1 MDQEKIK
8 KALEAI
14 SKSGITV
21 AGDLVLEKSVEYE
34 VNNVEDGGIGIQII
48 YDKDKP
54 LIKPQSDNKDVIEN
68 NLKSA
73 EKNQRENAK
82 VPDSSGINN
91 PETTNTSLK
100 QQKLDNN
107 TPESKLILFLN
118 RDWFNECTTDA
129 GLYTLSWRSKYV
141 KALMK
146 EFGTRI
152 AQGWAGV
159 GTRNK
164 QNLIKGHVIGA
175 LKKAGVIKGRNTDIA
190 RKALSIGVPP
200 TDNEVKAIAAYM
212 GHPQGNDES
221 TQNPYRD
228 WTDEYVEKTL

>member
-100 QQKLDNN
+100 RQKLDKN

-129 GLYTLSWRSKYV
+129 GLYTLSWRSKQSGD
-141 KALMK
+141 M
-146 EFGTRI
+146 
-152 AQGWAGV
+152 
-159 GTRNK
+159 
-164 QNLIKGHVIGA
+164 
-175 LKKAGVIKGRNTDIA
+175 
-190 RKALSIGVPP
+190 
-200 TDNEVKAIAAYM
+200 
-212 GHPQGNDES
+212 
-221 TQNPYRD
+221 
-228 WTDEYVEKTL
+228 